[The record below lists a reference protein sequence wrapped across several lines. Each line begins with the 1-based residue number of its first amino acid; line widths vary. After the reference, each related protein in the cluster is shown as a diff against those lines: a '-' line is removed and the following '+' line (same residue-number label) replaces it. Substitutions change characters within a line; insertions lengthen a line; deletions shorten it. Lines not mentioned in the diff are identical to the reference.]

1 MVIDHDTTAPSEAG
15 SALSFQRAAYGLIEL
30 DQVKLSRLTAVDT
43 SGTTRTS
50 TETLYWNITEFAPP
64 STELSDVELETRI
77 VDLTDRL
84 ERIEVD
90 LGVDDLNADDRA
102 ALESIQSDVS
112 ALLDAD
118 CEDARSDCDATSGET
133 TVAESGLLSGG
144 LSGSVLGMGA
154 AILGVLVVG
163 LVLAAVLRRE
173 DNDGYDIMPVAM
185 QGVMSGA
192 LPAHDPVANS
202 MYGGAGHLFTTP
214 VAYNGPPLPASGL
227 PPGWSMEQWQ
237 YYGHT
242 YLAQQAYTTGT
253 GPN

>member
-1 MVIDHDTTAPSEAG
+1 M
-15 SALSFQRAAYGLIEL
+15 
-30 DQVKLSRLTAVDT
+30 
-43 SGTTRTS
+43 
-50 TETLYWNITEFAPP
+50 
-64 STELSDVELETRI
+64 
-77 VDLTDRL
+77 DLTDRL

-185 QGVMSGA
+185 QGSCQA
-192 LPAHDPVANS
+192 PSLRTIQLPTRCTVAQGTS
-202 MYGGAGHLFTTP
+202 SQLPSPTMGHRCQRRASHRGGRWNNGNTTVTP
-214 VAYNGPPLPASGL
+214 TSHSRP
-227 PPGWSMEQWQ
+227 
-237 YYGHT
+237 T
-242 YLAQQAYTTGT
+242 QQAQARTKRLKGTGT
-253 GPN
+253 SPHR